1 MLGWVPPRHGDAG
14 RRLGS
19 AGHRARPCDNGRPH
33 AFPGRPV
40 RPAAV
45 LMSNTASRIATASPR
60 IALGGIGL
68 AAIGAIA
75 ASGKAI
81 IVKLGL
87 RHGVDATTLLALR
100 MLMALPLFALMALWA
115 SRRAEPLS
123 WADRARVLWLGF
135 TGYYLSSL
143 LDFQGLQYISVT
155 LERLIL
161 YLNPTLV
168 LLINVLLARQRPG
181 RWQIGALVLSYLGVL
196 LAFGHDLQRE
206 GGQIIVGSLLVLGS
220 ALSYALYLFG
230 SGQVVARIGAV
241 RLTAY
246 ASCVAGVLVLLH
258 FAVTHPLPLLW
269 QAPAPVQWLSLVNAT
284 VCTVLPVL
292 AIMLAVQRVGSSLAA
307 QVGML
312 GPVSTIVMSLWLLD
326 EPMGPAQIAGTVLVL
341 IGVLLVTRLRR

>member
-1 MLGWVPPRHGDAG
+1 M
-14 RRLGS
+14 
-19 AGHRARPCDNGRPH
+19 
-33 AFPGRPV
+33 RPV
-40 RPAAV
+40 FF
-45 LMSNTASRIATASPR
+45 LMSTSSPRIATTSPR

-100 MLMALPLFALMALWA
+100 MLMALPLFALMAVWA
-115 SRRAEPLS
+115 SRRAAPLS

-181 RWQIGALVLSYLGVL
+181 RWQVGALVLSYLGVL
-196 LAFGHDLQRE
+196 IAFGHDLQRE
-206 GGQIIVGSLLVLGS
+206 GGQIILGSLLVLGS

-246 ASCVAGVLVLLH
+246 ASCVASVLVLLH
-258 FAVTHPLPLLW
+258 FTITHPLPLLW
-269 QAPAPVQWLSLVNAT
+269 KAPAAVQWLSLINAT

-326 EPMGPAQIAGTVLVL
+326 EPMGPAQIVGTVLVL
-341 IGVLLVTRLRR
+341 LGVLLVTRLRH

>member
-1 MLGWVPPRHGDAG
+1 M
-14 RRLGS
+14 
-19 AGHRARPCDNGRPH
+19 
-33 AFPGRPV
+33 
-40 RPAAV
+40 
-45 LMSNTASRIATASPR
+45 
-60 IALGGIGL
+60 
-68 AAIGAIA
+68 AAIGAVA
-75 ASGKAI
+75 ASGKAV

-100 MLMALPLFALMALWA
+100 MLMALPLFALMAVWA
-115 SRRAEPLS
+115 SRRVEPLS

-181 RWQIGALVLSYLGVL
+181 RWQVAALVLSYLGVL

-246 ASCVAGVLVLLH
+246 ASCVASGLVLLH
-258 FAVTHPLPLLW
+258 FAITHPLPLLW

-341 IGVLLVTRLRR
+341 LGVLLVTRLRR

>member
-1 MLGWVPPRHGDAG
+1 M
-14 RRLGS
+14 
-19 AGHRARPCDNGRPH
+19 
-33 AFPGRPV
+33 RPV
-40 RPAAV
+40 FF
-45 LMSNTASRIATASPR
+45 LMSTSSPRIATTSPR

-100 MLMALPLFALMALWA
+100 MLMALPLFALMAVWA
-115 SRRAEPLS
+115 SHRAERLS

-196 LAFGHDLQRE
+196 IAFGHDLQRE
-206 GGQIIVGSLLVLGS
+206 GGQIILGSLLVLGS

-246 ASCVAGVLVLLH
+246 ASCVASVLVLLH
-258 FAVTHPLPLLW
+258 FTITHPLPLLW
-269 QAPAPVQWLSLVNAT
+269 QAPAAVQWLSLINAT

-341 IGVLLVTRLRR
+341 LGVLLVTRLRR

>member
-1 MLGWVPPRHGDAG
+1 M
-14 RRLGS
+14 
-19 AGHRARPCDNGRPH
+19 
-33 AFPGRPV
+33 
-40 RPAAV
+40 
-45 LMSNTASRIATASPR
+45 
-60 IALGGIGL
+60 
-68 AAIGAIA
+68 
-75 ASGKAI
+75 
-81 IVKLGL
+81 
-87 RHGVDATTLLALR
+87 
-100 MLMALPLFALMALWA
+100 
-115 SRRAEPLS
+115 
-123 WADRARVLWLGF
+123 
-135 TGYYLSSL
+135 
-143 LDFQGLQYISVT
+143 
-155 LERLIL
+155 
-161 YLNPTLV
+161 
-168 LLINVLLARQRPG
+168 
-181 RWQIGALVLSYLGVL
+181 L

-246 ASCVAGVLVLLH
+246 ASCVASVLVLLH

-341 IGVLLVTRLRR
+341 IGVLLVTCLRRARGAGACAHPGGDPRDPGGAGDGLRPGGDARGPARACA

>member
-1 MLGWVPPRHGDAG
+1 
-14 RRLGS
+14 
-19 AGHRARPCDNGRPH
+19 
-33 AFPGRPV
+33 
-40 RPAAV
+40 
-45 LMSNTASRIATASPR
+45 
-60 IALGGIGL
+60 
-68 AAIGAIA
+68 
-75 ASGKAI
+75 
-81 IVKLGL
+81 
-87 RHGVDATTLLALR
+87 
-100 MLMALPLFALMALWA
+100 
-115 SRRAEPLS
+115 
-123 WADRARVLWLGF
+123 
-135 TGYYLSSL
+135 
-143 LDFQGLQYISVT
+143 VT

-161 YLNPTLV
+161 TRPDPG
-168 LLINVLLARQRPG
+168 ADQRAAGAPAAG

-246 ASCVAGVLVLLH
+246 ASCVASVLVLLH

-307 QVGML
+307 QGRYA
-312 GPVSTIVMSLWLLD
+312 GPCFHHRD
-326 EPMGPAQIAGTVLVL
+326 EPMAARRTDGAGADRRHRAGADRRSAGDPPAALTPEQARARILAVIRAIPAGQVMGYGQVAMRAACP
-341 IGVLLVTRLRR
+341 GVRA